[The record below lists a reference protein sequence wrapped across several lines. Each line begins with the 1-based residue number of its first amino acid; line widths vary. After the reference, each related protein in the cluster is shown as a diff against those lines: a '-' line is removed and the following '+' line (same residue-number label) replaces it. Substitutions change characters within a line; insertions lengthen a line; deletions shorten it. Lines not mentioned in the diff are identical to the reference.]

1 MRYTF
6 RMSMGSRVGLAVAI
20 GLCVLLEVILYQ
32 MQGVSFIAALLQ
44 GSSMPIV
51 VFVCGCI
58 IGMAWDYLGL
68 LAFHWWRYPPAERH
82 PWLLIILP
90 LFWGIFMF
98 IMQDAYAIAR
108 ILGLGVIPAM
118 LVSTIVLGIIMEG
131 ANLYTRSWIYL
142 GAAASVPLLIF
153 GWVVGLGFVYVVGF
167 NAFILNPFGL

>member
-1 MRYTF
+1 
-6 RMSMGSRVGLAVAI
+6 MSKGTRVGLIIAI
-20 GLCVLLEVILYQ
+20 GLCVLLEIVLYY
-32 MQGVSFIAALLQ
+32 MRGVSFTSSLLL

-68 LAFHWWRYPPAERH
+68 LALHWWRYPPAERH

-108 ILGLGVIPAM
+108 VMGLGEISAVLI
-118 LVSTIVLGIIMEG
+118 STIILGIIMEG

-142 GAAASVPLLIF
+142 GAVASIPFLIF
-153 GWVVGLGFVYVVGF
+153 GWVVGLGFTYVVGF
-167 NAFILNPFGL
+167 NAFILNPFGF